1 MSWETGTQTWQDQ
14 GKTVQFYTV
23 YVTGNLLGI
32 LVTIILYVA
41 VIRQTALEMCG
52 VPENIKEAAVA
63 FIVFKWQLLKDVEIP
78 QALPSIM
85 TGINQAILISL
96 LLVVIVSLICVEGL
110 GLLILERIQDAAKR
124 QGLLEELEN

>member
-1 MSWETGTQTWQDQ
+1 M
-14 GKTVQFYTV
+14 V
-23 YVTGNLLGI
+23 YVTNNPLGI
-32 LVTIILYVA
+32 LATMKLYVA

-52 VPENIKEAAVA
+52 VPENLKEAAVA
-63 FIVFKWQLLKDVEIP
+63 FIVFKWQLLKDIETP

>member
-1 MSWETGTQTWQDQ
+1 MSWETGTQAWQDQ
-14 GKTVQFYTV
+14 FKTALFYV
-23 YVTGNLLGI
+23 VHVTGNPLGI
-32 LVTIILYVA
+32 LATMKLYVA
-41 VIRQTALEMCG
+41 IIRQTALEMCG
-52 VPENIKEAAVA
+52 VPENLKEAAVA
-63 FIVFKWQLLKDVEIP
+63 FIVFKWQLLKDIETP

>member
-1 MSWETGTQTWQDQ
+1 MSWEPGTQAWQDQ
-14 GKTVQFYTV
+14 FKTVRIYDV
-23 YVTGNLLGI
+23 YFTDNPLGI
-32 LVTIILYVA
+32 LATIKLCVA
-41 VIRQTALEMCG
+41 VIRQTALEMHC
-52 VPENIKEAAVA
+52 VPENLKEAAVA
-63 FIVFKWQLLKDVEIP
+63 FIVFKWQLLKDIETP

>member
-1 MSWETGTQTWQDQ
+1 M
-14 GKTVQFYTV
+14 

-63 FIVFKWQLLKDVEIP
+63 FIVYKWQLLKDTEIP
-78 QALPSIM
+78 
-85 TGINQAILISL
+85 
-96 LLVVIVSLICVEGL
+96 
-110 GLLILERIQDAAKR
+110 
-124 QGLLEELEN
+124 

>member
-14 GKTVQFYTV
+14 SKTVRFYAV

-63 FIVFKWQLLKDVEIP
+63 FIVFKWQLLKDTEIP
-78 QALPSIM
+78 
-85 TGINQAILISL
+85 
-96 LLVVIVSLICVEGL
+96 
-110 GLLILERIQDAAKR
+110 
-124 QGLLEELEN
+124 